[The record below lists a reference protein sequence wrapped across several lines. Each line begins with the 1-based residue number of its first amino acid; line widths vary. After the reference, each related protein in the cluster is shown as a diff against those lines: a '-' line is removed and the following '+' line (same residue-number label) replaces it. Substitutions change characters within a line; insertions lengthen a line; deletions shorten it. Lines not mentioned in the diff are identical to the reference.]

1 MNDKVAAMMPLV
13 DFLGAALGS
22 ATEVVLH
29 DLTEPESSVVKIV
42 NGHVSGRNVGAP
54 PPTSLARWPTATRT
68 RASAT

>member
-22 ATEVVLH
+22 ATEVVL
-29 DLTEPESSVVKIV
+29 
-42 NGHVSGRNVGAP
+42 
-54 PPTSLARWPTATRT
+54 ARWPTATRT